1 MPRPIHAAPLARA
14 ALLAVLCG
22 AAFLEGMDIAMFNVA
37 LPSIRADLGLTTPQV
52 QWIVSGYV
60 VSYGALMLVGGRV
73 ADAYGHRRV
82 FLAGLAAFV
91 GFSLVGGLADDAW
104 VLIAMR
110 VLTGA
115 CAAFLMPAGL
125 AIINTT
131 YPAGHA
137 RERAV
142 LIYAGIGAA
151 GFSIGLVA
159 GGLLSMLGWR
169 WVFLFPAGVGLVLFA
184 GASALVP
191 RDVGNRRA
199 SRVDY
204 PGAVLIAAAVALA
217 MLGIESLAHHAGPFP
232 PVAWTVAAV
241 AAFLLFIVRLR
252 RATEPLLPLG
262 VLSQS
267 SAVPAVVGA
276 ASLAAGFA
284 GFQLVFVIYLQESL
298 GWSALHSALGMLVV
312 AMDAVLAPLVT
323 PLLVRRFGVWPVAT
337 TGLGFALLAYTLFLP
352 LDGTDH
358 YLDFLPGLVAVGLA
372 FTLAY
377 GPLTIAAT
385 ERAPRENQGVVS
397 AVLYTFFQFGAA
409 LGIAG
414 ASALYSMVPDTLGD
428 GLTALKLALIAP
440 IAAAAL
446 GFGSALATTIRR
458 RSRPRPAAS
467 VPATSP
473 LDWSA

>member
-1 MPRPIHAAPLARA
+1 MSPPIHSAPLARA

-37 LPSIRADLGLTTPQV
+37 LPSIRADLGLTTAQV

-82 FLAGLAAFV
+82 FLVGLAAFTA
-91 GFSLVGGLADDAW
+91 FSLVGGLADDVW
-104 VLIAMR
+104 ILIAMR

-131 YPAGHA
+131 YPAGHV
-137 RERAV
+137 RDRAV

-159 GGLLSMLGWR
+159 GGLLSLLGWR
-169 WVFLFPAGVGLVLFA
+169 WVFLFPAGVGVLLFA

-191 RDVGNRRA
+191 RDVTGRRG

-204 PGAVLIAAAVALA
+204 PGAVLIAAAVAFA

-241 AAFLLFIVRLR
+241 TAFLLFIARLR
-252 RATEPLLPLG
+252 RAAEPLLSLS

-267 SAVPAVVGA
+267 AAVPAVIGA

-284 GFQLVFVIYLQESL
+284 GFQLVFVFYLQESL
-298 GWSALHSALGMLVV
+298 GWSALHSALGMLVL
-312 AMDAVLAPLVT
+312 AMDAILAPLLT

-337 TGLGFALLAYTLFLP
+337 TGLGFALIAYTLFLP

-358 YLDFLPGLVAVGLA
+358 YLHFLPGLVSLGLA
-372 FTLAY
+372 FTFAY

-385 ERAPRENQGVVS
+385 ERAPREDQGVVS
-397 AVLYTFFQFGAA
+397 AVLYTCFQFGAA

-414 ASALYSMVPDTLGD
+414 ASVLYSIAAETLGD
-428 GLTALKLALIAP
+428 GLPALKVALIAP
-440 IAAAAL
+440 IVAAAL
-446 GFGSALATTIRR
+446 GFACALAATMRR
-458 RSRPRPAAS
+458 RSRPRPAES
-467 VPATSP
+467 VAATSP
-473 LDWSA
+473 LDRPA